1 MAYPS
6 ARRRLSVNGCEG
18 GFGPLY
24 NALSPPKQAKY
35 PCLFQRFA
43 SDGSGAYLGGG
54 KAMGPDLMSAV
65 ERLEDRRGETPPRRD
80 VEPQEVSAVEAQL
93 TGAARRSARLRPL
106 WALAP
111 YVARYRGRA
120 FLALIALTVAAITTL
135 VVPVAV
141 RRMIDFGFSPE
152 GIAMI
157 NKYFSVM
164 IAVVAVLALASASRF
179 YLVMTIGERIVA
191 DLRRDVFAHLM
202 SLSPAFFDSAR
213 SGELIS
219 RLTADTT
226 QIKSAVGASVSIA
239 LRNLMLFVGATAMM
253 VITSPRLSGFV
264 LLAIP
269 LIVLPL
275 MAFGRWVRRLSR
287 NAQDTL
293 ADASAYASEL
303 VGGIRTVQAYTGERI
318 ANARFSGE
326 VEQAYDAARSSSR
339 ARAVLTAIVIFIV
352 FSSVVIILWV
362 GSNDVEAGLISPG
375 RLGQFVLYTAFA
387 ATGLGQLSEVW
398 GEVSAASGAAERLF
412 EILRVKSAIAAPV
425 SPLSLPEPAR
435 GDISFDNVRFAY
447 PTRPNALAVDGVSF
461 SVRAGEKVAI
471 VGPSGAGKSTLFH
484 LLLRFYDPAS
494 GAISVDGVPIPAA
507 DPTDVRRR
515 IALVPQDPVVF
526 AASARDNIR
535 FGRPEA
541 SDADVERAADLAHAS
556 EFLRRLP
563 GGLDTPLGERGVT
576 LSGGQ
581 RQRIAIAR
589 AILREAPL
597 LLLDEATSAL
607 DAESE
612 TLVQTALEE
621 LMSHRT
627 TLVIAHRLATVLS
640 CDRILVMDQ
649 GRIVEQ
655 GTHASLVA
663 ANGLYARL
671 ARLQFEGV

>member
-24 NALSPPKQAKY
+24 NALSSPKQASY
-35 PCLFQRFA
+35 PRRFQRFA
-43 SDGSGAYLGGG
+43 SGGGRVYLGDG

-65 ERLEDRRGETPPRRD
+65 ERLEDRHGETPPRRD
-80 VEPQEVSAVEAQL
+80 AEPPVASAIEAQL
-93 TGAARRSARLRPL
+93 TGPARRNARLRPL

-135 VVPVAV
+135 IVPVAV

-164 IAVVAVLALASASRF
+164 IAVVAVLAFASASRF

-202 SLSPAFFDSAR
+202 SLSPAFFDSSH

-239 LRNLMLFVGATAMM
+239 LRNLMLFIGATAMM
-253 VITSPRLSGFV
+253 VVTSPRLSGFV

-269 LIVLPL
+269 LIVIPL
-275 MAFGRWVRRLSR
+275 VAFGRWVRRLSR

-293 ADASAYASEL
+293 AEATAYASEL
-303 VGGIRTVQAYTGERI
+303 VGAIRTVQAYTSEKLAG
-318 ANARFSGE
+318 ARFGGG
-326 VEQAYDAARSSSR
+326 VEQAYEAARSSTR
-339 ARAVLTAIVIFIV
+339 ARAVLTAIIIFIV
-352 FSSVVIILWV
+352 FSSVVAILWI
-362 GSNDVEAGLISPG
+362 GSHDVLTGAITPG
-375 RLGQFVLYTAFA
+375 RLGPLVLYSAFA
-387 ATGLGQLSEVW
+387 AARLGPLSEVW
-398 GEVSAASGAAERLF
+398 GEISAASGASERLF
-412 EILRVKSAIAAPV
+412 EILRVKSAITAPA
-425 SPLSLPEPAR
+425 SPRPLPEPAV
-435 GDISFDNVRFAY
+435 GDVSFENVSFAY
-447 PTRPNALAVDGVSF
+447 PTRPDARAADGVSF

-494 GAISVDGVPIPAA
+494 GAIGVDGVPLRLA
-507 DPTDVRRR
+507 DPAEVRKR
-515 IALVPQDPVVF
+515 IALVPQAPVVF

-541 SDADVERAADLAHAS
+541 GDAEGERAADLAHAS
-556 EFLRRLP
+556 E
-563 GGLDTPLGERGVT
+563 
-576 LSGGQ
+576 
-581 RQRIAIAR
+581 
-589 AILREAPL
+589 
-597 LLLDEATSAL
+597 
-607 DAESE
+607 
-612 TLVQTALEE
+612 
-621 LMSHRT
+621 
-627 TLVIAHRLATVLS
+627 
-640 CDRILVMDQ
+640 
-649 GRIVEQ
+649 
-655 GTHASLVA
+655 
-663 ANGLYARL
+663 
-671 ARLQFEGV
+671 

>member
-1 MAYPS
+1 
-6 ARRRLSVNGCEG
+6 
-18 GFGPLY
+18 
-24 NALSPPKQAKY
+24 
-35 PCLFQRFA
+35 
-43 SDGSGAYLGGG
+43 
-54 KAMGPDLMSAV
+54 MSAA
-65 ERLEDRRGETPPRRD
+65 EQIEDVSGGTPPRRD
-80 VEPQEVSAVEAQL
+80 ALLEEEAFIEAQL
-93 TGAARRSARLRPL
+93 TQSPAKTGAKLRPL
-106 WALAP
+106 LALAP

-120 FLALIALTVAAITTL
+120 TLAFISLTIAAITTL

-157 NKYFSVM
+157 NSYFSVM
-164 IAVVAVLALASASRF
+164 IAVVAVLAGASASRF

-191 DLRRDVFAHLM
+191 DLRRDVFAHLI

-213 SGELIS
+213 SGELVS

-239 LRNLMLFVGATAMM
+239 LRNLMLFIGATTMM
-253 VITSPRLSGFV
+253 VITSPKLSFFV

-269 LIVLPL
+269 VIVIPL
-275 MAFGRWVRRLSR
+275 VAFGRWVRRLSR

-303 VGGIRTVQAYTGERI
+303 VGAIRTVQAYTSERL
-318 ANARFSGE
+318 ATTRFGRE
-326 VEQAYDAARSSSR
+326 VEQAYEAARSSTR
-339 ARAVLTAIVIFIV
+339 ARAVLTLIIIFIV
-352 FSSVVIILWV
+352 FSSVVVILWV
-362 GSNDVEAGLISPG
+362 GSHDVLTGSITPG
-375 RLGQFVLYTAFA
+375 RLGQFVLYAAFA

-412 EILRVKSAIAAPV
+412 EILRVKSQIAAPP
-425 SPLSLPEPAR
+425 SPVALPSPAR
-435 GDISFDNVRFAY
+435 GDVGFDNVSFAY
-447 PTRPNALAVDGVSF
+447 PTRPDTLAVDGVSLA
-461 SVRAGEKVAI
+461 VKAGEKVAI

-494 GAISVDGVPIPAA
+494 GTISLDGVPIKSA
-507 DPTDVRRR
+507 DPRELRAR
-515 IALVPQDPVVF
+515 IALVAQDSVVF
-526 AASARDNIR
+526 AASARENIR
-535 FGRPEA
+535 FGRPDA
-541 SDADVERAADLAHAS
+541 SDPEVERAADLAHAT
-556 EFLRRLP
+556 EFIRRLP
-563 GGLDTPLGERGVT
+563 DGFDAQLGERGVT

-589 AILREAPL
+589 AILRDAPL

-621 LMSHRT
+621 LMRHRT

-640 CDRILVMDQ
+640 CDRIMVMDQ
-649 GRIVEQ
+649 GKIVEQ

-671 ARLQFEGV
+671 ARLQFEGI

>member
-1 MAYPS
+1 MPSGEGAAKQPS
-6 ARRRLSVNGCEG
+6 AGEHAS
-18 GFGPLY
+18 PLDA
-24 NALSPPKQAKY
+24 ALNPAPAG
-35 PCLFQRFA
+35 R
-43 SDGSGAYLGGG
+43 
-54 KAMGPDLMSAV
+54 V
-65 ERLEDRRGETPPRRD
+65 
-80 VEPQEVSAVEAQL
+80 
-93 TGAARRSARLRPL
+93 ARLRPL
-106 WALAP
+106 LALSP
-111 YVARYRGRA
+111 YVLRYRGRVTLA
-120 FLALIALTVAAITTL
+120 FISLTVAAITTL
-135 VVPVAV
+135 IVPVAV
-141 RRMIDFGFSPE
+141 RRMIDLGFTPE
-152 GIAMI
+152 GIARI
-157 NKYFSVM
+157 NSYFSVM
-164 IAVVAVLALASASRF
+164 IAVVGVLALASASRF

-202 SLSPAFFDSAR
+202 RLSPAFFDSSR

-239 LRNLMLFVGATAMM
+239 LRNLMLFIGATAMM
-253 VITSPRLSGFV
+253 VITSPRLSGLV

-303 VGGIRTVQAYTGERI
+303 VGAIRTVQAYTGERL
-318 ANARFSGE
+318 ANTRFGND
-326 VEQAYDAARSSSR
+326 VEQAYGAAVGSTR
-339 ARAVLTAIVIFIV
+339 ARALLTAIVIFIV
-352 FSSVVIILWV
+352 FTSVVVILWI
-362 GSNDVEAGLISPG
+362 GSNDVETGLITPG

-412 EILRVKSAIAAPV
+412 EILQVKPQITAPA
-425 SPLSLPEPAR
+425 SPVALPEPPR
-435 GDISFDNVRFAY
+435 GDVTFDNVSFSY
-447 PTRPNALAVDGVSF
+447 PTRPNAPAVHGVSF
-461 SVRAGEKVAI
+461 TVRAGEKVAI

-484 LLLRFYDPAS
+484 LLLRFYDPIS
-494 GAISVDGVPIPAA
+494 GTISVDGVPIRVA
-507 DPTDVRRR
+507 DPTEVRKR
-515 IALVPQDPVVF
+515 IALVPQDPIVF

-535 FGRPEA
+535 FGRPDA
-541 SDADVERAADLAHAS
+541 SDAEAERAADLAHAT
-556 EFLRRLP
+556 ELLRRLP
-563 GGLDTPLGERGVT
+563 QGCEAALGERGVT

-589 AILREAPL
+589 AILRDAPL

-649 GRIVEQ
+649 GKIVEQ

-671 ARLQFEGV
+671 ARLQFEGA

>member
-1 MAYPS
+1 
-6 ARRRLSVNGCEG
+6 
-18 GFGPLY
+18 
-24 NALSPPKQAKY
+24 
-35 PCLFQRFA
+35 
-43 SDGSGAYLGGG
+43 
-54 KAMGPDLMSAV
+54 MSAV
-65 ERLEDRRGETPPRRD
+65 DRLENQQETPPPRD
-80 VEPQEVSAVEAQL
+80 PVVAEIASIETEL
-93 TGAARRSARLRPL
+93 TEQTAKSRARLRPL
-106 WALAP
+106 LALAP

-120 FLALIALTVAAITTL
+120 ALALISLTVAAITTL
-135 VVPVAV
+135 VVPIAV

-152 GIAMI
+152 GIALI
-157 NKYFSVM
+157 NSYFSVM
-164 IAVVAVLALASASRF
+164 IAVVAVLAFASASRF

-191 DLRRDVFAHLM
+191 DLRRDVFAHLI

-239 LRNLMLFVGATAMM
+239 LRNLLLFIGATAMM
-253 VITSPRLSGFV
+253 VFTSPRLSGFV

-269 LIVLPL
+269 VMVIPL
-275 MAFGRWVRRLSR
+275 VAFGRWVRRLSR

-293 ADASAYASEL
+293 AEATSYASEL
-303 VGGIRTVQAYTGERI
+303 LGAIRTVQAYTGETS
-318 ANARFSGE
+318 ANARFGGE
-326 VEQAYDAARSSSR
+326 VEQAYEAARTSTR
-339 ARAVLTAIVIFIV
+339 ARGVLTAIIIFIV
-352 FSSVVIILWV
+352 FTSVVGILWI
-362 GSNDVEAGLISPG
+362 GSHDVLTGAISPG
-375 RLGQFVLYTAFA
+375 RLGQFVLYAAFA
-387 ATGLGQLSEVW
+387 AAGLGQLSEVW

-412 EILRVKSAIAAPV
+412 EILRVQSAISAPA
-425 SPLSLPEPAR
+425 SPRALPQPAR
-435 GDISFDNVRFAY
+435 GDVGFDNVSFAY
-447 PTRPNALAVDGVSF
+447 PTRPNALAVDGVTL

-484 LLLRFYDPAS
+484 LLLRFYDPAT
-494 GAISVDGVPIPAA
+494 GTISLDGVPIKSA
-507 DPTDVRRR
+507 DPRELRARV
-515 IALVPQDPVVF
+515 ALVPQDSVVF

-535 FGRPEA
+535 FGRPGA
-541 SDADVERAADLAHAS
+541 SDAEVERAAGLAHAS
-556 EFLRRLP
+556 EFIRRLP
-563 GGLDTPLGERGVT
+563 GGFETQLGERGVT

-589 AILREAPL
+589 AILRDAPL
-597 LLLDEATSAL
+597 LLLDEATSSL

-621 LMSHRT
+621 LMRHRT

-640 CDRILVMDQ
+640 CDRIMVMDQ

-663 ANGLYARL
+663 ENGLYARL

>member
-1 MAYPS
+1 
-6 ARRRLSVNGCEG
+6 
-18 GFGPLY
+18 
-24 NALSPPKQAKY
+24 
-35 PCLFQRFA
+35 
-43 SDGSGAYLGGG
+43 
-54 KAMGPDLMSAV
+54 MSAV
-65 ERLEDRRGETPPRRD
+65 ERLEDRQDVTPDQPGPAIATLVGEAPLPSQR
-80 VEPQEVSAVEAQL
+80 
-93 TGAARRSARLRPL
+93 RLRPL
-106 WALAP
+106 VALAP
-111 YVARYRGRA
+111 YMARYRGRA

-135 VVPVAV
+135 LVPVAV
-141 RRMIDFGFSPE
+141 RRMIDFGFTPE
-152 GIAMI
+152 GIALI
-157 NKYFSVM
+157 NSYFSVM

-226 QIKSAVGASVSIA
+226 QIKSAVGASVSVA
-239 LRNLMLFVGATAMM
+239 LRNVLMFVGAIMMM

-275 MAFGRWVRRLSR
+275 VAFGRWVRRLSR

-293 ADASAYASEL
+293 ADATAYASEL
-303 VGGIRTVQAYTGERI
+303 VGAIRTVQAYTGERL
-318 ANARFSGE
+318 ADARFGGE
-326 VEQAYDAARSSSR
+326 VEQAYEAARTSTQ
-339 ARAVLTAIVIFIV
+339 ARAVLTAIIIFIV
-352 FSSVVIILWV
+352 FTSVVAILWI
-362 GSNDVEAGLISPG
+362 GSHDVLTGTISPG

-387 ATGLGQLSEVW
+387 AAGLGQLSEVW

-412 EILRVKSAIAAPV
+412 EILRVRPEIAAPAA
-425 SPLSLPEPAR
+425 PRALPKPAR
-435 GDISFDNVRFAY
+435 GDVSFENVSFAY
-447 PTRPNALAVDGVSF
+447 PMRPDVLVVDRVSF

-484 LLLRFYDPAS
+484 MLLRFYDPAS
-494 GAISVDGVPIPAA
+494 GTISFDDVPVNAA
-507 DPTDVRRR
+507 DPREVRSQ
-515 IALVPQDPVVF
+515 IALVPQDSVVF
-526 AASARDNIR
+526 ATSARENIR

-541 SDADVERAADLAHAS
+541 GDAEVERAAELAHAT
-556 EFLRRLP
+556 EFIRRMP
-563 GGLDTPLGERGVT
+563 KGFDAQLGERGVT

-589 AILREAPL
+589 AILRDAPL

-621 LMSHRT
+621 LMRHRT

-640 CDRILVMDQ
+640 CDRIMVMDQ